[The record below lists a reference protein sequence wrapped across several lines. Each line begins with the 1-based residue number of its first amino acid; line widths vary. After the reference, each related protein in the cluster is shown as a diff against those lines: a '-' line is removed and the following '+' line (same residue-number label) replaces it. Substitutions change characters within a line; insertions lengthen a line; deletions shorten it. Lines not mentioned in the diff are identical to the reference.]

1 MIGQKLKKFH
11 FKRSIILSLIILS
24 LGIFLGFRYSYK
36 LKDMISYLDIYNDIT
51 ILTEETLVNEVKRV
65 NKLIP
70 LEVELSQSILID
82 RSLWDLE
89 VFKKCKTI
97 TFFANCSYSVDF
109 SNITTTDI
117 ILDNSS
123 KHITM
128 SISPPEVFSINI
140 DETKTKYSEPE
151 LGLLRF
157 GDIQL
162 SSEEFGDLRT
172 KLDDEFKL
180 KMTNESLQD
189 QAISNTKSSLENII
203 YNLIGEKY
211 TIDVNVTR

>member
-1 MIGQKLKKFH
+1 
-11 FKRSIILSLIILS
+11 
-24 LGIFLGFRYSYK
+24 
-36 LKDMISYLDIYNDIT
+36 MISYLDIYNDIT

-82 RSLWDLE
+82 RSFWDLE

-117 ILDNSS
+117 ILDNSN

-128 SISPPEVFSINI
+128 SVLPPEVFSINI

-172 KLDDEFKL
+172 KLYDEFKL
-180 KMTNESLQD
+180 KMSNESLQD
-189 QAISNTKSSLENII
+189 EAISNIKSSLENII

-211 TIDVNVTR
+211 TIEVKIKNI

>member
-128 SISPPEVFSINI
+128 SISP
-140 DETKTKYSEPE
+140 
-151 LGLLRF
+151 
-157 GDIQL
+157 
-162 SSEEFGDLRT
+162 
-172 KLDDEFKL
+172 L
-180 KMTNESLQD
+180 KFL
-189 QAISNTKSSLENII
+189 A
-203 YNLIGEKY
+203 LI
-211 TIDVNVTR
+211 